1 MERIARCAYTRDY
14 CPNMLGCKFDKKK
27 LPINLSGIPESEWSV
42 KCLTFFFEH
51 VNFRVEPSIAYL
63 RVISMSIAY
72 IIMIIGKHDEAQ
84 RLKLVYFHFQTL
96 SNITS

>member
-1 MERIARCAYTRDY
+1 V
-14 CPNMLGCKFDKKK
+14 PH
-27 LPINLSGIPESEWSV
+27 
-42 KCLTFFFEH
+42 FFFEH
-51 VNFRVEPSIAYL
+51 VNFRVESSLAYL

-72 IIMIIGKHDEAQ
+72 IMIIGKHDEAQ